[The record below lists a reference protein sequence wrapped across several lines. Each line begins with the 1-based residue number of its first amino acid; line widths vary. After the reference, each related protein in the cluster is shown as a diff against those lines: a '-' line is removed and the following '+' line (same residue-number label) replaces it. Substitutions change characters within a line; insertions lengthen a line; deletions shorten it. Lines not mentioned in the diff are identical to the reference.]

1 LELAHPLHCDIRRRV
16 LFDDLFLW
24 ADLAGHVAA
33 DPAGLGRQGPNRR
46 SGVEPAEARVS
57 AVSVETVSRTMAVL
71 LAREGRRIV
80 YRDRATGQDLVV
92 SPPSAASPAGLL
104 PAFVVAG
111 EAVWREAT
119 GKGFSL
125 DIVRNPQ
132 ALLGYRLRGIGAGH
146 FATVMLATMEATAQV
161 AEPSAIVVNELNT
174 LWSAATDR
182 IERQTR
188 LSPQAG
194 AGAAP

>member
-1 LELAHPLHCDIRRRV
+1 V
-16 LFDDLFLW
+16 
-24 ADLAGHVAA
+24 
-33 DPAGLGRQGPNRR
+33 N
-46 SGVEPAEARVS
+46 GVTIES
-57 AVSVETVSRTMAVL
+57 VSRTLEVL
-71 LAREGRRIV
+71 LVREGRSII
-80 YRDRATGQDLVV
+80 YRDRATGRDLVV
-92 SPPSAASPAGLL
+92 SPLSAAFPAGLL

-125 DIVRNPQ
+125 EIVRDAQ
-132 ALLGYRLRGIGAGH
+132 ALLGYRLQGIGAGH

-161 AEPSAIVVNELNT
+161 AGPSAIVVNELNA

-182 IERQTR
+182 IEHHRR
-188 LSPQAG
+188 LFPRAG

>member
-1 LELAHPLHCDIRRRV
+1 
-16 LFDDLFLW
+16 
-24 ADLAGHVAA
+24 
-33 DPAGLGRQGPNRR
+33 
-46 SGVEPAEARVS
+46 VS
-57 AVSVETVSRTMAVL
+57 AVNLETVSRTLKAL
-71 LAREGRRIV
+71 LVREGRSIV

-125 DIVRNPQ
+125 DIVRDPQ
-132 ALLGYRLRGIGAGH
+132 SLLGYRLRGIRAGH
-146 FATVMLATMEATAQV
+146 FATVMLATMEARAQV
-161 AEPSAIVVNELNT
+161 AGPSAIVVNELNA

-182 IERQTR
+182 IERRPRPTPR
-188 LSPQAG
+188 AG